1 MCFSIYENDWELLV
15 IVMGSDIRRAILR
28 NVDLNANVKKKIN
41 KNLCVLVLGG
51 IMKIN
56 SHNEW
61 DTLKEVIVGNGESQA
76 ALIFPKDRKY
86 SEDELKSII
95 GWLQ

>member
-1 MCFSIYENDWELLV
+1 
-15 IVMGSDIRRAILR
+15 
-28 NVDLNANVKKKIN
+28 
-41 KNLCVLVLGG
+41 
-51 IMKIN
+51 MKIN

-61 DTLKEVIVGNGESQA
+61 DKLKEVIVGNGESQA